1 MAEPSGSP
9 VLARFQAGMAGRL
22 PAILRRTTELVA
34 IDSGSYDP
42 AGVNRVTD
50 LVAADLA
57 ALGFAVTRSPLAGRG
72 DRMAARLRP
81 GATPVVLVL
90 GHSDTVWP
98 TGTAAQWPCMYEGE
112 ARLTGPGAG
121 DMKCALVMAVHAIAL
136 AAPAF
141 RGEIRFALVP
151 DEELGSPGSRD
162 WIEGQAVGADLCLA
176 LEAGK
181 PDGGVIAARGAVG
194 AMIVEAY
201 GRTAHC
207 TEPGG
212 ASALRALA
220 PLVGTLESLTDPV
233 EGTQCS
239 VGVLCAGSARQV
251 VPDHGELHLDL
262 RAPSTAAGELL
273 AARVREAV
281 AAVDVPGVRTA
292 VTGGVTRPAFPA
304 SASEQPARLAAG
316 LLAAIGRPL
325 RTVTERGGSDA
336 SFVAARGVPTLD
348 GLGPVCFDSC
358 SRRESVDI
366 ASIAERG
373 ALLAGLIAGA

>member
-1 MAEPSGSP
+1 
-9 VLARFQAGMAGRL
+9 MAGRL
-22 PAILRRTTELVA
+22 PAMLRRTAELVA
-34 IDSGSYDP
+34 IDSGSYDA

-57 ALGFAVTRSPLAGRG
+57 ALGFAVTRSPLAARG

-81 GATPVVLVL
+81 GARPVVLVL
-90 GHSDTVWP
+90 GHADTVWP
-98 TGTAAQWPCMYEGE
+98 AGTAAQWPCACEGE
-112 ARLTGPGAG
+112 ARLSGPGAG
-121 DMKCALVMAVHAIAL
+121 DMKCALVMAVHAIEL

-141 RGEIRFALVP
+141 PGEIRFALVP

-162 WIEGQAVGADLCLA
+162 WIEEQAAGADLCLA

-194 AMIVEAY
+194 AMIVTAR

-212 ASALRALA
+212 ASVLRALA
-220 PLVGTLESLTDPV
+220 PLVGTLESLSDPAA
-233 EGTQCS
+233 GTQCS
-239 VGVLCAGSARQV
+239 VGVLRAGTARQV

-262 RAPSTAAGELL
+262 RAPTTAACEFL
-273 AARVREAV
+273 AGQVRAAV
-281 AAVDVPGVRTA
+281 AAAAVPGVQVT
-292 VTGGVTRPAFPA
+292 VTGGVTRPAFPL
-304 SASEQPARLAAG
+304 SASERPARLAAS
-316 LLAAIGRPL
+316 LLAAAGRPL

-336 SFVAARGVPTLD
+336 SFVAALGVPTLD
-348 GLGPVCFDSC
+348 GLGPVCHDSC

-366 ASIAERG
+366 ASVTERG
-373 ALLAGLIAGA
+373 ALLAGLIAGS